1 MLLRRQ
7 YSQSKLLIRWSNF
20 SKSDNLTFTPTS
32 CCDVPVFEHSY
43 LSHVSLVQ
51 RVQHCECLPKE
62 TVCLKRCSITPT
74 FKRYLVSPFSMTAD
88 FSPCPPVWPFRTAIN
103 TFDFQHAW
111 ITHPTNHFISSIT
124 RLLVC
129 VTSLE
134 KRPRLAT
141 MSQAGLWGTALY
153 IDFELSNTSPSLHSH
168 TLWSTTTTSA
178 QTASHFRFIQTL
190 IYTFWVFS
198 PPNTVQPSYS
208 NWLLVNPSWPARP
221 APAGCP
227 L

>member
-1 MLLRRQ
+1 MCQCLNTAI
-7 YSQSKLLIRWSNF
+7 Y
-20 SKSDNLTFTPTS
+20 LTFLLYNECNTMNAFQRRLKRSEKVQHYPHVQATS
-32 CCDVPVFEHSY
+32 CLPLLCDGRLFT
-43 LSHVSLVQ
+43 
-51 RVQHCECLPKE
+51 LPSSVAVRNSK
-62 TVCLKRCSITPT
+62 
-74 FKRYLVSPFSMTAD
+74 
-88 FSPCPPVWPFRTAIN
+88 N
-103 TFDFQHAW
+103 TFDFRHAW

-129 VTSLE
+129 VISLE

-153 IDFELSNTSPSLHSH
+153 IDFELSNTSPPLHSH
-168 TLWSTTTTSA
+168 TLWSTTTTRA

-190 IYTFWVFS
+190 IYTFWLFS

-208 NWLLVNPSWPARP
+208 NWVLVNPSWPARP